1 MNTVLIFAG
10 GTGQRMNS
18 RAKPKQFLELHG
30 KPIIIHTIELF
41 ERHPQIDQI
50 VVVCLKEWI
59 KELELQIKKNYICK
73 VKLITE
79 GGKTGHESIY
89 LGLKAMRKLC
99 GDDDIVLLHDGVRPL
114 VTEELISENI
124 ETVKKFGNA
133 ITVAPATETISV
145 VDEEENIVQIE
156 KRDKIRVA
164 KAPQS
169 FLYRDIMEA
178 YERARKE
185 KVLTVDSAQLMNYYG
200 YKLHTVTCSQYNMK
214 ITAPSDFYIY
224 RALYEALENQ
234 QIFGI

>member
-30 KPIIIHTIELF
+30 KPIIIHTIEIF
-41 ERHPQIDQI
+41 EHHPEIDNI

-59 KELELQIKKNYICK
+59 KELELQLKKNYIHK
-73 VKLITE
+73 VSIITE
-79 GGKTGHESIY
+79 GGATGHESIF
-89 LGLKAMRKLC
+89 LGLKAMQGKVS
-99 GDDDIVLLHDGVRPL
+99 DDDVILIHDGVRPL
-114 VTEELISENI
+114 ITEELISENI

-145 VDEEENIVQIE
+145 VNENEQIVKVE
-156 KRDKIRVA
+156 NRSKIRVA

-169 FLYRDIMEA
+169 FYYKDIWDA
-178 YERARKE
+178 YQRARE
-185 KVLTVDSAQLMNYYG
+185 ENILTVDSAQLMNHYG
-200 YKLHTVTCSQYNMK
+200 YKLHTVASSQYNLK

-224 RALYEALENQ
+224 RALYEAIENQ